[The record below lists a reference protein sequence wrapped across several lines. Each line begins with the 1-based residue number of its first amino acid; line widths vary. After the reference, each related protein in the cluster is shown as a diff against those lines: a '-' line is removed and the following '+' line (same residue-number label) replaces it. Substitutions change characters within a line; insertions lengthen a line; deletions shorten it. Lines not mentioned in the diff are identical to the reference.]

1 MLLCPLLVEPVLST
15 LAGLDVLSWMQQ
27 VVPYLPFGAG
37 MRLLTAGL
45 SSGTDV
51 LGRWQGGAVFFGFVA
66 LLLASSWL
74 LFERRDA

>member
-1 MLLCPLLVEPVLST
+1 MLST
-15 LAGLDVLSWMQQ
+15 LAGLDVLSWLQQ

-45 SSGTDV
+45 YSGADV
-51 LGRWQGGAVFFGFVA
+51 LGRWQGGAVFAAFAAV
-66 LLLASSWL
+66 LLASSWL